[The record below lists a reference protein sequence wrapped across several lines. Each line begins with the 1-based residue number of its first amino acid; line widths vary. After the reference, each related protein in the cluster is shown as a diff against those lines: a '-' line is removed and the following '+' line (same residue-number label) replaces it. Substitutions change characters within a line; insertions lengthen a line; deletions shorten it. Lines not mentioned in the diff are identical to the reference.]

1 MRITKKVFTD
11 LAIYMMGFGLA
22 IGIIFPFFMLLIGV
36 PENYLFTKLFFSACI
51 AAGVLVGAI
60 NYALSRAVVG
70 GRLKLLA
77 RKMSFIESRLNS
89 KMTNEEIEECTQ
101 EKCRVQV
108 DSEDEIGE
116 SSRAFNKL
124 VHSLS
129 LSLKAENAIKEF
141 NEMLSSQL
149 GVRAISQKALDHLV
163 DYYNADGGAILIEKG
178 GDLAVVSSFAI
189 KEAERLASNDSIWK
203 TVKLMKRQMLRLQ
216 RDILIDHTLI
226 EFYPSEMLI
235 EPLIYKGIAIGVILL
250 ASSRGFN
257 EELLY
262 GYEMCVR
269 NLTLALRNAVTYE
282 QLQQLAAN
290 DPLTGVYNR
299 RFGMTRLR
307 EEFNRSIRSN
317 IPIGVLMFDIDHFK
331 SVNDTYGHTIGDKIL
346 INITRIAKMALREG
360 DILLRYGGEEFLV
373 IMPGASRHD
382 SQFVAERLCRM
393 VEEGK
398 TQCGNQQISVTV
410 SVGVASF
417 PETDVT
423 DEKNLITFADSA
435 LYEAKDSG
443 RNRVVVH

>member
-1 MRITKKVFTD
+1 
-11 LAIYMMGFGLA
+11 
-22 IGIIFPFFMLLIGV
+22 
-36 PENYLFTKLFFSACI
+36 
-51 AAGVLVGAI
+51 
-60 NYALSRAVVG
+60 
-70 GRLKLLA
+70 
-77 RKMSFIESRLNS
+77 
-89 KMTNEEIEECTQ
+89 
-101 EKCRVQV
+101 
-108 DSEDEIGE
+108 
-116 SSRAFNKL
+116 
-124 VHSLS
+124 
-129 LSLKAENAIKEF
+129 
-141 NEMLSSQL
+141 
-149 GVRAISQKALDHLV
+149 
-163 DYYNADGGAILIEKG
+163 
-178 GDLAVVSSFAI
+178 
-189 KEAERLASNDSIWK
+189 
-203 TVKLMKRQMLRLQ
+203 
-216 RDILIDHTLI
+216 
-226 EFYPSEMLI
+226 MLI
-235 EPLIYKGIAIGVILL
+235 EPLIYKGIAIGVIVL

-373 IMPGASRHD
+373 IMPGAPRHD

-423 DEKNLITFADSA
+423 DEKNLISFADSA